1 MIRSIPEGSQPFGAR
16 QPSLALQG
24 FLAGSSAIPPGS
36 IESFRRPFRW
46 DRCAQPPA
54 NGCDPSGIIGMNH
67 GSSPNIRDGV
77 AFVAEAEGTWRGGK

>member
-36 IESFRRPFRW
+36 IESFRRPFRG

-54 NGCDPSGIIGMNH
+54 NGCDPSGIIG
-67 GSSPNIRDGV
+67 
-77 AFVAEAEGTWRGGK
+77 AEGNEWFVDKGSWERNL